1 MVEILYQT
9 GQFIIPS
16 QIIFLLISSIVISLF
31 GVFMSKSLNSKK
43 EVLLAKINKKIMT
56 EITKVVDEKQEIY
69 EKYKDQEKKPD
80 HVSERLKYYEN
91 YYKALIDWQSQ
102 IKEKQV
108 KDKLGVRDLE
118 KIEENLD
125 LFDTI
130 YEKRIVGSQKTDA
143 SHQNMN
149 LHESG

>member
-31 GVFMSKSLNSKK
+31 GVFMSKSLNSTK

-91 YYKALIDWQSQ
+91 YYKALIDWRSQ

-108 KDKLGVRDLE
+108 KHKLGVRDLE

-130 YEKRIVGSQKTDA
+130 YEKRIVGSQKTGA
-143 SHQNMN
+143 SHQNMK